1 MLRNAKVSRKL
12 FSSFLM
18 IGLINL
24 LIIIVLIGFIYSSRK
39 PIITD
44 RVQQH
49 MTSVRNLTKD
59 KLYLY
64 FEGLKNR
71 TINISHDLNLGK
83 KTILNQPDLESLYVL
98 KNGELK
104 HIAGKDLRL
113 TTENLPKLNEKFTI
127 FLESLIFF
135 RVNTNQESY
144 LWFFN
149 NHSINKLLLPQPGL
163 GNTGE
168 TYLVGRDFKIRSASR
183 HLPNEKIEEVK
194 NDSVIDGLSHN
205 SGNNIVRDYRNI
217 EVLSSYTP
225 FIFDSLEY
233 VLLAEM
239 DLDEVQSPLQSL
251 VFQMTMASILMGITN
266 LLFSLFLTRRTS
278 NELENL
284 NSEILKLNSLKER
297 SSNESAIQVLKA
309 QEEER
314 EKISF
319 TLHDSVGQYLTVLK
333 WGLARLKKRTLD
345 VEHEH
350 IDNLSKTCDDVIH
363 EIRSISHDLM
373 PTLIKDF
380 GCWYAIRDYFE
391 KQKQIVPHEIEY
403 EVAPDVEALKFTKEF
418 DINLYRMVQEFFQN
432 SLKHSQATA
441 IKLVFL
447 KRDDQLVLNYYDNG
461 KGMDGNSPLPA
472 SLNYRAKLFGGEMTR
487 VHYDKGLGFKVTFY
501 LREILSETN

>member
-1 MLRNAKVSRKL
+1 
-12 FSSFLM
+12 M

-24 LIIIVLIGFIYSSRK
+24 LIIIILIGFVYSSRK
-39 PIITD
+39 PIITN
-44 RVQQH
+44 RVKQH

-59 KLYLY
+59 KLTLY
-64 FEGLKNR
+64 FDVLKLKVVDA
-71 TINISHDLNLGK
+71 SVELSQGK
-83 KTILNQPDLESLYVL
+83 KLPLNQPE
-98 KNGELK
+98 
-104 HIAGKDLRL
+104 
-113 TTENLPKLNEKFTI
+113 
-127 FLESLIFF
+127 LESLIVLRNGEPSTIAGRDLKFSLESLPQQNKTF
-135 RVNTNQESY
+135 TSFMDSLIFIRVNVGKESF

-149 NHSINKLLLPQPGL
+149 NTALNKLLVPQEGL
-163 GNTGE
+163 GSTGE
-168 TYLVGRDFKIRSASR
+168 TFLVGRDFKIKSASR
-183 HLPNEKIEEVK
+183 HVPNEEIGEIK

-205 SGNNIVRDYRNI
+205 SGNFVVRDYRNV

-225 FIFDSLEY
+225 FIYDSLEY

-239 DLDEVQSPLQSL
+239 DISEVQSPLQSL
-251 VFQMTMASILMGITN
+251 IFQMALASFAMCITN
-266 LLFSLFLTRRTS
+266 LLCSLFLTKRTS
-278 NELENL
+278 NELEDL
-284 NSEILKLNSLKER
+284 NNEINKLNSQKER
-297 SSNESAIQVLKA
+297 STNESAIQVLKA

-333 WGLARLKKRTLD
+333 WGLSRLKKRTLD

-403 EVAPDVEALKFTKEF
+403 IVNPDVETLKFTKEF

-432 SLKHSQATA
+432 SLKHSQATN
-441 IKLVFL
+441 IKLGFL
-447 KRDDQLVLNYYDNG
+447 KKDDQLVLNYYDNG
-461 KGMDGNSPLPA
+461 KGMDGNRPLPA
-472 SLNYRAKLFGGEMTR
+472 SLNYRAKLFGGEMMR
-487 VHYDKGLGFKVTFY
+487 VHYDKGLGFKVTFN